1 MAAACG
7 ASLFVGAASMAQ
19 TTPAAISDD
28 IVRLGLILDMS
39 GIYADVTGKGSAT
52 AAQMAIDDFGGKV
65 LGRKIDLMVVDHQNK
80 ADIAAARAREW
91 YDTQKVDAILDV
103 AGSAPAL
110 AVLEVAREKRRS
122 WCSAARAPSAS
133 PTTCARR
140 IRCTTPTTP
149 GRWPTPPPA
158 PPSTAAARAGTS

>member
-1 MAAACG
+1 
-7 ASLFVGAASMAQ
+7 MAQ

-80 ADIAAARAREW
+80 A
-91 YDTQKVDAILDV
+91 
-103 AGSAPAL
+103 
-110 AVLEVAREKRRS
+110 
-122 WCSAARAPSAS
+122 
-133 PTTCARR
+133 
-140 IRCTTPTTP
+140 
-149 GRWPTPPPA
+149 
-158 PPSTAAARAGTS
+158 